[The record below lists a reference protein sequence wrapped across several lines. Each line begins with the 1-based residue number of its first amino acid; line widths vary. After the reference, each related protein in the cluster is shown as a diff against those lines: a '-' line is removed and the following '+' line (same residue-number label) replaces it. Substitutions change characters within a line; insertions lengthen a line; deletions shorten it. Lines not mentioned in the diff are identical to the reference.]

1 MRNLDRGAIAAGVA
15 VLLLC
20 AVAAYARPRHEDYH
34 SRLSPRV
41 TGHRYY
47 SPRNDVRHVSG
58 RRSRDEDLHRSRDED
73 AERLHP
79 VEHGGTFG
87 ALLEQLMGYCNREVV
102 ELRNF
107 PADAIAESVSPNDRQ
122 ASALKDIR
130 NRADDTADMLAASC
144 TKDIPADPPS
154 RLDAVDRGMDAVQ
167 AALNRL
173 QPQLQ
178 RFYDSLTEE
187 QRARLVVKYNPSGD
201 KAASAGSTTAQR
213 SRPTDSADVRRTSL
227 PVTLRSCEQLE
238 AELRAWPVAKIEQ
251 ILALAPRQRSGFY
264 DFAAALQHAGDM
276 LEDSCPHESAL
287 TLIGRIEEMRAKL
300 DVVRQLTAIIRP
312 ALGRLY
318 QVLDDNQRSRFI
330 ALM

>member
-1 MRNLDRGAIAAGVA
+1 MSAMSLAA
-15 VLLLC
+15 
-20 AVAAYARPRHEDYH
+20 
-34 SRLSPRV
+34 
-41 TGHRYY
+41 
-47 SPRNDVRHVSG
+47 VRATRIS
-58 RRSRDEDLHRSRDED
+58 HRSRDED
-73 AERLHP
+73 SERRHP
-79 VEHGGTFG
+79 REHGGTFG
-87 ALLEQLMGYCNREVV
+87 ALIEQLMGYCNREVV

-107 PADAIAESVSPNDRQ
+107 PAEAIAESVSPNDRQ

-130 NRADDTADMLAASC
+130 NRADDAADMLAASC

-178 RFYDSLTEE
+178 RFYNSLTEE

-227 PVTLRSCEQLE
+227 PGH
-238 AELRAWPVAKIEQ
+238 AANLRAIGGGIAR
-251 ILALAPRQRSGFY
+251 LAGGQDRANSRTRPATAQRFLRLCRSPPACWRHARGFLPPRK
-264 DFAAALQHAGDM
+264 
-276 LEDSCPHESAL
+276 SAL